1 MMQLRLP
8 ILAFVLALALQAG
21 FWYKTRDLMPEMK
34 VVPDVPGEATVK
46 ALSLGDEEAFFRLLA
61 LKVQNAGDTFGRF
74 TALYKYD
81 FNRLYHWFKLLDTL
95 DNRSDYIPTMATYY
109 FSQTQHR
116 PDVRY
121 IVDYLVEHGEGR
133 VKEKWW
139 WIVQAVYLSN
149 HKLADKDRALQIANM
164 LKGVTGIP
172 LWAQQMPA
180 FIHEQRGEMAEA
192 AAIIESILKDEK
204 NFTQGELNFMYY
216 FLKDRTNQLDRL
228 KGQLEAVQKQH
239 QQKEDEP
246 LPVEGLKAL
255 QMQNDKAPDKPL
267 E

>member
-1 MMQLRLP
+1 MRLALP
-8 ILAFVLALALQAG
+8 IAAFILMLGLQGA
-21 FWYKTRDLMPEMK
+21 FWFKTRDIMPEMK

-46 ALSLGDEEAFFRLLA
+46 ALSLGDEQAFFRLLG
-61 LKVQNAGDTFGRF
+61 LNVQNAGDTFGRF

-81 FNRLYHWFKLLDTL
+81 FNRLYHWFKLLDSL
-95 DNRSDYIPTMATYY
+95 DNRSDYVPTMATYY

-121 IVDYLVEHGEGR
+121 IVDYLVEHADGR
-133 VKEKWW
+133 VKQKWW
-139 WIVQAVYLSN
+139 WVVQAVYLAN
-149 HKLADKDRALQIANM
+149 HKLADKDRALEIANM
-164 LKGVTGIP
+164 LKGTTGIP

-180 FIHEQRGEMAEA
+180 FMHEQRGEMGEA

-216 FLKDRTNQLDRL
+216 FLKDRTNQLEKY
-228 KGQLEAVQKQH
+228 KGQLEEAQRSH

-246 LPVEGLKAL
+246 LPVEGLKSL
-255 QMQNDKAPDKPL
+255 QMVPEEKPPA